1 MAALQNS
8 IYLLQTREFV
18 NSSICKIGKTTK
30 PLLTRFNQYLNGSRL
45 ILHMECIDCD
55 NCEKKLLEIFRNKY
69 INKPEYGR
77 EYFQGDSISMTRDI
91 FNFIMDERQL
101 KDTKVNVTIVDKPV
115 KVTKPKKIQ
124 VKVIKDIEGDQLK
137 PQKDNETQNNNYD
150 CKRCGLY
157 FKEKKYLIQHLKKKI
172 YCMAIDNNTLPDIL
186 LKEIQFIKKGGI
198 ECYKC
203 NKIFN
208 KYYLDKH
215 KCSNKN
221 ELEYLKEEIKQIH
234 KILTKP
240 K

>member
-1 MAALQNS
+1 
-8 IYLLQTREFV
+8 
-18 NSSICKIGKTTK
+18 
-30 PLLTRFNQYLNGSRL
+30 
-45 ILHMECIDCD
+45 MECLD
-55 NCEKKLLEIFRNKY
+55 CEKKLLEIFRTKY

-77 EYFQGDSISMTRDI
+77 EYFEGNSISMTRYI
-91 FNFIMDERQL
+91 FDFIMGEREL
-101 KDTKVNVTIVDKPV
+101 KDTKVNVLYFDKPIKVAKPKKMPV
-115 KVTKPKKIQ
+115 KV
-124 VKVIKDIEGDQLK
+124 IEGDKLK
-137 PQKDNETQNNNYD
+137 PQKDSETENNNYD

-157 FKEKKYLIQHLKKKI
+157 FKENKYLIQHLKKKI
-172 YCMAIDNNTLPDIL
+172 YCMAVNCNTLPDIL
-186 LKEIQFIKKGGI
+186 LKEIQFVKKGGI